1 MRKEIVR
8 ELVDGV
14 KLIAGSGYEVVEK
27 QIKKNNGVEFQAVIV
42 RGPGDVAAPT
52 IYVESYIEK
61 IERDEMTVMEVA
73 QKIFDTY
80 EESKNLDLISETGE
94 FTKKEYIL
102 DHVEY
107 KLVNAEKNAEKL
119 QICPNKKILDL
130 AVIYMVV
137 ISGDTEG
144 IASYVV
150 QNGMMRITGITL
162 KELDEAAARNTKKV
176 GFIIKTMQEVMAEM
190 TGMPDETAE
199 AMPEGTQMFVL
210 TNERKING
218 ANILLF
224 KDELAKVADK
234 VNDNLFIL
242 PSSIHELLA
251 IPAGQADIDILR
263 QMVRE
268 VNDTEVAPDE
278 ILSYEVYLYNR
289 DTGEIKIA
297 EKLKEARVED

>member
-107 KLVNAEKNAEKL
+107 KLVNAEKNVEKL

-150 QNGMMRITGITL
+150 QNEMMRITGITL

-176 GFIIKTMQEVMAEM
+176 GFIIKTMQY
-190 TGMPDETAE
+190 
-199 AMPEGTQMFVL
+199 L
-210 TNERKING
+210 
-218 ANILLF
+218 NILLF

-251 IPAGQADIDILR
+251 IPVSQGGAEDFR
-263 QMVRE
+263 QMVKV
-268 VNDTEVAPDE
+268 VNDTEVAPYE

-297 EKLKEARVED
+297 EKLKEARAED